1 MVVYVPC
8 LRSSDVTTARDPEF
22 VSEIGNITVPAGR
35 NVKLA
40 CSVKDLGTF
49 KALRYLHLLHCK
61 YSREIIVHLMT
72 TKLQRTFAFRCH
84 KCLTINTVKENNM
97 DTVNMIQVLELLLG
111 KLTTELEQTDGR
123 VQWVGK
129 GGGGG
134 GGEGGWLR
142 VVCSSSTKLW
152 GRNKLDVVKFTTAK
166 ETNAKINNS
175 ITRGVPVRSTFSSEL
190 SVVNRSSVSVDRRV
204 IGSDISG
211 CYALRAAVGY
221 NEVARFRELQSD
233 GLEPTLGSNKSQFFT
248 RTKES
253 LT

>member
-1 MVVYVPC
+1 
-8 LRSSDVTTARDPEF
+8 
-22 VSEIGNITVPAGR
+22 
-35 NVKLA
+35 
-40 CSVKDLGTF
+40 
-49 KALRYLHLLHCK
+49 
-61 YSREIIVHLMT
+61 
-72 TKLQRTFAFRCH
+72 
-84 KCLTINTVKENNM
+84 M

-134 GGEGGWLR
+134 GGGGWLR

-233 GLEPTLGSNKSQFFT
+233 GLEPTLEEETHSVLSLLRSTDSKTANTRLGAAKPQTRANTMAASGTTSTRCVKERYVNSPKKSKKVERSFSF
-248 RTKES
+248 EEICMI
-253 LT
+253 